1 LCAAGDYIG
10 YVDGDDWIESSMYE
24 ELVLCAEKHL
34 VDIVVSGHKEE
45 INGEIS
51 EVLFNNI
58 PEGYYSKERLRE
70 WFKMIYEV
78 LFGDEQGPR
87 MGSFISFYGIKE
99 TVNLINK
106 SIND

>member
-1 LCAAGDYIG
+1 MKVNKKFRKPDSTEKKALQDLAEQI
-10 YVDGDDWIESSMYE
+10 SKMSPTLQPE
-24 ELVLCAEKHL
+24 EMQT
-34 VDIVVSGHKEE
+34 IVYSVGKTH
-45 INGEIS
+45 
-51 EVLFNNI
+51 
-58 PEGYYSKERLRE
+58 YSKERLRE